1 MTFLLFDSS
10 LFPFVL
16 NRRRSIEI
24 MDLKNNSLGGELPS
38 ELLAL
43 QNLNTCDLGESIKFC
58 GLERCD
64 DQAGLTSTYF
74 YCLTVTVNNQ
84 FSGGIAPDVCT
95 I

>member
-1 MTFLLFDSS
+1 MIHLKSRFCFSLEFLHCTDT
-10 LFPFVL
+10 L
-16 NRRRSIEI
+16 N
-24 MDLKNNSLGGELPS
+24 LKNNSLGGELPS

-58 GLERCD
+58 GLERCG
-64 DQAGLTSTYF
+64 DQAGLTSTYS
-74 YCLTVTVNNQ
+74 YCLNVTANNQ